1 MTGKKTSFSIA
12 TALAAAAAIVVLLLF
27 RSVAVEAAYPFE
39 RASRFVRHRI
49 VRPVRAMFDA
59 AGVAAENSRLRR
71 EVELLVAFR
80 DENENLHSEIDRLR
94 KALGYA
100 AKSRRQIVAAEV
112 LSRGGGAVSSDA
124 ATIAAALARK
134 STPQA

>member
-49 VRPVRAMFDA
+49 VNTGE
-59 AGVAAENSRLRR
+59 AGRILGCSRQNIDDLTRRGKLHPIRQDEKNKLFLRN
-71 EVELLVAFR
+71 EV
-80 DENENLHSEIDRLR
+80 IQR
-94 KALGYA
+94 KQQYWL
-100 AKSRRQIVAAEV
+100 
-112 LSRGGGAVSSDA
+112 
-124 ATIAAALARK
+124 
-134 STPQA
+134 